1 MASISWNRARG
12 TGEDRVVGGISFT
25 LLVVGQIGL
34 VLILIFMVRESWPAF
49 RGTDASDLMGFLF
62 RESWSPLE
70 DPPRLGL
77 FHAWVSTLMISG
89 LSLVIAVP
97 LGFGIAC
104 FLSDVAPRP
113 VQAIL
118 QPCLELLAGIPSVV
132 YGFFGYVTVVK
143 FCAWRFGL
151 PTGESV
157 LAAGVILAVMSLPFI
172 AGTAAEAFRAV
183 PHEQRESALALG
195 VTRWHMIRRVVVPC
209 ALPGLFAAVALGL
222 ARSVGETLAVLILS
236 GNSVAPPKGLL
247 SRAQPITALIATE
260 LGEAEV
266 HSLKYHRLFAS
277 GLLLLVVVMSL
288 NLLIW
293 ALKRRLIRNG

>member
-1 MASISWNRARG
+1 MVFIQWDRARG
-12 TGEDRVVGGISFT
+12 AGEDRAAGGISFI
-25 LLVVGQIGL
+25 LLMVAQIFL
-34 VLILIFMVRESWPAF
+34 VLIFVFMVRESWPAF
-49 RGTDASDLMGFLF
+49 CRPDAPDLRGFIVRDA
-62 RESWSPLE
+62 WSPLE
-70 DPPRLGL
+70 DPPKLGI

-89 LSLVIAVP
+89 LSLGIAVP

-143 FCAWRFGL
+143 FCAWQFGL

-157 LAAGVILAVMSLPFI
+157 LAGGSILAVMSLPFI
-172 AGTAAEAFRAV
+172 ASTAAEAFRAV
-183 PHEQRESALALG
+183 PHELRESALALG

-236 GNSVAPPKGLL
+236 GNSVAPPTGLL

-260 LGEAEV
+260 LGEAAV
-266 HSLKYHRLFAS
+266 HSLKYHVLFAS
-277 GLLLLVVVMSL
+277 GLLLLAVVMGL

-293 ALKRRLIRNG
+293 ALKRRLIRHA